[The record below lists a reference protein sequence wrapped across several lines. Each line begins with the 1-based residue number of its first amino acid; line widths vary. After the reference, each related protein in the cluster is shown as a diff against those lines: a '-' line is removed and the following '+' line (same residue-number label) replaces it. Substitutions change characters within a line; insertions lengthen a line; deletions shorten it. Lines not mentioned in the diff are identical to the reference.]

1 MKTIQN
7 TFSNFFKL
15 ESSSSI
21 ILFISALAA
30 IFFANSALKDL
41 YFNVLNS
48 LAGISVGSF
57 SLTKPIILWIND
69 GLMAIFFFVIG
80 LEIKRELMAGE
91 LQSWK
96 KSALPVFA
104 AIGGMIIPVLLFL
117 IIHPTSEGLRG
128 WGIPMATDIAF
139 SLGILKLLGNRVPLS
154 LKIFLTAFAIIDDL
168 GAVMVIAIFYSAKI
182 YWSYVLISLIIYA
195 GLIILSFMKLN
206 ARYLYI
212 AAGIAI
218 WYLFLK
224 SGIHPTIAGVLMA
237 FVIPVNRKIGK
248 LKFAKELKSIAKS
261 FKESKSPD
269 VFLNHPQ
276 LDAVNRA
283 ECLVEKV
290 QPYLQHLEHKMHSW
304 VAFFIMPVFALAN
317 AGVELFNTQSS
328 GINPIAWHLG
338 LALLFGKV
346 GGISL
351 FSYLSLR
358 FKLASLPEGVN
369 MKMIIGVSFLDAVN
383 FTMALFINT
392 LAFSDPLY
400 INAGKIGIIVS
411 SLVAGI
417 SGYFILKRVLPQS

>member
-369 MKMIIGVSFLDAVN
+369 MKMIIGVSFLGAVG